1 MTKTTIYDIA
11 KAANCSAA
19 TVSLALNNS
28 NRIKPETKQ
37 HILSIADQLNY
48 VPNYVAK
55 SLISSTTNSIGLI
68 VPNVENPL
76 FSMMISGIENYAN
89 NNGYNII
96 LGLTEADEQREDF
109 YLDML
114 QRRQVDGLILFPSFL
129 DTLKEKLNRLNTL
142 PHTPIVLCGSSGNRA
157 SDISYVKCDNRIG
170 SYSAISHLIS
180 IGRRKIGCLFPAVTH
195 AQFESRMTGYKD
207 ALYYHNIP
215 FDEALIKICQP
226 DTYSILN
233 ATKELLEQ
241 QNPDGIFCLYD
252 YAAISVMRAIL
263 FTGRRIPEDVA
274 LIGYDN
280 IQISNCLPI
289 PLSTIDTHGYEV
301 GQQAAK
307 ILIDKIIN
315 HDSLCQQIVLKPDL
329 VVRDS
334 TYQ

>member
-37 HILSIADQLNY
+37 HILSIAAQLNY

-114 QRRQVDGLILFPSFL
+114 QRRQVDGLILFPSFFVSSYIGIS
-129 DTLKEKLNRLNTL
+129 TLYIISYALLLLSTPATLAEDPPPPPGRATLYVISTL
-142 PHTPIVLCGSSGNRA
+142 PFAP
-157 SDISYVKCDNRIG
+157 
-170 SYSAISHLIS
+170 
-180 IGRRKIGCLFPAVTH
+180 
-195 AQFESRMTGYKD
+195 
-207 ALYYHNIP
+207 
-215 FDEALIKICQP
+215 
-226 DTYSILN
+226 
-233 ATKELLEQ
+233 
-241 QNPDGIFCLYD
+241 
-252 YAAISVMRAIL
+252 
-263 FTGRRIPEDVA
+263 
-274 LIGYDN
+274 
-280 IQISNCLPI
+280 LP
-289 PLSTIDTHGYEV
+289 P
-301 GQQAAK
+301 
-307 ILIDKIIN
+307 
-315 HDSLCQQIVLKPDL
+315 
-329 VVRDS
+329 
-334 TYQ
+334 